1 MQNSSDDDTTFT
13 CTAEADFVEFNKF
26 DYIILFNALDPIRKT
41 SKEFLLNQISAA
53 DAYKRIRNQ
62 YEFYAC
68 TMKKNLS
75 NNRKSKKT
83 METLFGA
90 LVYMVSVIY
99 TVWVVLQLFRIARGR
114 KQSSISL
121 IYALISLLIFNPA
134 FSVLTI
140 VFDILSYRSTFRV
153 DSDKKQLIE
162 DVEKAIE
169 EALKCRNPEEF
180 TKQKVCAYYRYFEQS
195 DDNPDSKLLCE
206 CGNGESCES
215 NSELKVDKLANK
227 MVKMDNI
234 NQFFENQKRFVLK
247 EHNPYTAVKQ
257 SDSIDR
263 VVAFCMGRDT
273 VKTIRYHMSNNTLAD
288 KLITENATTI
298 RNNASKLL
306 QDIESFNYKEIGAV
320 ESYDQ
325 YFVVELNALLF
336 DLTKNVLLYL
346 SYDNNRH
353 TYVRGNPKVNAATFT
368 GENYPRLVFRCNNHS
383 TEDGDY
389 TETSVPVAV
398 APTKQVILE
407 LMLNVQTRLKRLN
420 KLWLP
425 EYEALHRFLYK
436 GAVVD
441 HTVQRALY
449 RANTIEDIR
458 SLFYD
463 IVAMVLNNDKLH
475 ASAVVYVPQ
484 TSMNAMTHCHTSQD
498 SAGEYLQKN
507 HVYPVPINITAFYG
521 DNFAAQET
529 MMMSK
534 MESFLRTLS
543 AHKLGKNFASTYKV
557 ETTIVQNIVNNE
569 IGDMLVDHPT
579 KVKEY
584 VLYDVN
590 EKQRYFGADE
600 NRAFLFIS
608 NVNAI
613 LNHVAVKRMQS
624 TKNSELFFNAKNE
637 VERPHLYVVYPEFEL
652 KLDNIDQHEF
662 DKYAALVDSV
672 NNDMEYITDHT
683 ELLNSNLE
691 RQHYMAN
698 IYSNFI
704 IIYFF
709 MSLLILFD
717 ISFKTV
723 FNMSLDEYIASRM
736 FDKTLETPL
745 EKQSD
750 KAKAENNEPSMLS
763 NKNNTLE
770 TPLEKQ
776 GNTAKAD
783 VTAENKEPSM
793 FNNLKNMAKE
803 RINSTDI
810 GKLVNN
816 AKGFADMVKRNPNVF
831 KTLAK
836 TAINMKRKSIGT

>member
-1 MQNSSDDDTTFT
+1 MQNSLDDNTFT

-75 NNRKSKKT
+75 NNRKNKQT
-83 METLFGA
+83 IETLFGA
-90 LVYMVSVIY
+90 LVYMVSVTY
-99 TVWVVLQLFRIARGR
+99 TVWVVFQLFRIARGR
-114 KQSSISL
+114 KQSSIAL
-121 IYALISLLIFNPA
+121 VYALISLLIFNPA

-140 VFDILSYRSTFRV
+140 VFDILTFMSTFRV
-153 DSDKKQLIE
+153 DSEKKQLIE

-169 EALKCRNPEEF
+169 GALKCRNPEEF
-180 TKQKVCAYYRYFEQS
+180 TKQKVCGYYRYFEQS
-195 DDNPDSKLLCE
+195 DENPDSKPLCE
-206 CGNGESCES
+206 CGKGESCES

-263 VVAFCMGRDT
+263 VVAFCMGKDT

-325 YFVVELNALLF
+325 YFVVDLNALLF
-336 DLTKNVLLYL
+336 DLTRSVLLYL

-353 TYVRGNPKVNAATFT
+353 TYVRGNPKVTASAFT
-368 GENYPRLVFRCNNHS
+368 GENYSKLVFRCNNHS
-383 TEDGDY
+383 EEGGDY
-389 TETSVPVAV
+389 TDTSVPVTA

-407 LMLNVQTRLKRLN
+407 LMLNVQARLKRMN

-425 EYEALHRFLYK
+425 EYDALHRFLYK
-436 GAVVD
+436 GSGVD
-441 HTVQRALY
+441 YTVQRALY
-449 RANTIEDIR
+449 RASTVEDIR

-463 IVAMVLNNDKLH
+463 IVALVLNNDKLH
-475 ASAVVYVPQ
+475 ARTVVYVPQ
-484 TSMNAMTHCHTSQD
+484 TGENAMTHCHTSQD
-498 SAGEYLQKN
+498 SAGEYQQKN
-507 HVYPVPINITAFYG
+507 HVYPVPINITTFYG
-521 DNFAAQET
+521 DNFATQDT

-534 MESFLRTLS
+534 MESFVRTLS
-543 AHKLGKNFASTYKV
+543 AQKLGKNFPSTYKV

-569 IGDMLVDHPT
+569 IGDLLVDHST
-579 KVKEY
+579 KVKDY

-600 NRAFLFIS
+600 KKAIMFVN
-608 NVNAI
+608 NVNAV
-613 LNHVAVKRMQS
+613 LDHVAVKRKQA
-624 TKNSELFFNAKNE
+624 TKNNELFFNAKNE

-691 RQHYMAN
+691 RQHHMAN

-745 EKQSD
+745 EKQSNNAMVKD
-750 KAKAENNEPSMLS
+750 KGSSML
-763 NKNNTLE
+763 
-770 TPLEKQ
+770 
-776 GNTAKAD
+776 
-783 VTAENKEPSM
+783 
-793 FNNLKNMAKE
+793 NNLKNMAKAKME
-803 RINSTDI
+803 KKRINSTGI
-810 GKLVNN
+810 GELVDN
-816 AKGFADMVKRNPNVF
+816 AKGLADMVQRNPNVF

-836 TAINMKRKSIGT
+836 TAINMSRK